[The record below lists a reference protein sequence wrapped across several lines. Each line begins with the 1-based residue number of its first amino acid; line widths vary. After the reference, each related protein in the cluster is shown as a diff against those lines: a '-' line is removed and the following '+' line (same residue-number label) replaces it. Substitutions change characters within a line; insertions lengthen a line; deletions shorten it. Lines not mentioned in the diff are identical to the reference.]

1 MDLSSLPMLWL
12 QLALLAAVI
21 LVAATQLTK
30 SADVIAFKTGLGR
43 SFVGVVLLATATSLP
58 ELGTGVSSVTIIGGA
73 SGADLAAGDA
83 FGSNLFNLL
92 IIGILDLLWRRG
104 PILSG
109 MGSSVAVVG
118 ILGAAVISIA
128 GGAILIHNSMDFAGR
143 LAISPLSII
152 VALVF
157 VAALYT
163 VYREEKNSEK
173 SEPEHDYA
181 DESLGKAFTIYGVAA
196 LIVVAAAVWLA
207 HTGEGLS
214 EAMGWER
221 SFVGTQFLA
230 LSTSLPELAASIA
243 AIRIMAPELAITNLL
258 GSNLFNMG
266 FVLFLDD
273 VAYVHGPI
281 WEAVSSIHALTA
293 GIAVLMTMV
302 VLIPVVGKSRI
313 SGGRVVTIEASLL
326 VSLYIVAS
334 ILVFYVGRGAN

>member
-1 MDLSSLPMLWL
+1 MDFSSLPMLWL
-12 QLALLAAVI
+12 QLGALAAVI

-58 ELGTGVSSVTIIGGA
+58 ELGTGISSVTIIGGP

-92 IIGILDLLWRRG
+92 IIGLLDLLWRRG
-104 PILSG
+104 SILSG
-109 MGSSVAVVG
+109 LGSTVALVG
-118 ILGAAVISIA
+118 ILGAAVISVA
-128 GGAILIHNSMDFAGR
+128 GGAILIHNSMDFAGG
-143 LAISPLSII
+143 LAISPLSVV

-157 VAALYT
+157 VVALYA
-163 VYREEKNSEK
+163 VYREEKSSVK
-173 SEPEHDYA
+173 TEPEQDYA

-196 LIVVAAAVWLA
+196 LIVVAAAVRLA

-243 AIRIMAPELAITNLL
+243 AIRIMAPELAITNVL

-273 VAYVHGPI
+273 VAYVQGPI

-302 VLIPVVGKSRI
+302 ILIPVVSKSRI
-313 SGGRVVTIEASLL
+313 SVGRVVTIESCLL

-334 ILVFYVGRGAN
+334 ILVFYVGRGTH